1 MSEDTVRK
9 LRMTVRILIGSV
21 WVFHGL
27 YSKIL
32 NLIPRHQ
39 MIVGRVLGE
48 DAAAFVTPAIGVAEI
63 LLGLWVYSAIKA
75 RLCALTQTVALVS
88 MNTLEILLARDLLL
102 HPPGMV
108 ALNLILLSGAWFLAW
123 RNGARTRV

>member
-1 MSEDTVRK
+1 
-9 LRMTVRILIGSV
+9 MTVRILIGSV